1 MKTKLE
7 KALEKAKKSAKPE
20 ALNSATETVVKKSN
34 TKTDLSLYDEETTVP
49 ADILHELKIIHGD
62 TEKSIILDEFRA
74 LRTTVLQK
82 MQKTNISLLVFSMRK
97 GGGASYTAINLASSI
112 SLEYDKTALI
122 VSSDIYHPPSYEK
135 LIEKEKKNGLVEYL
149 TGNANIDEIIYR
161 SGIRWLRIIPTGVP
175 DDSFTDYF
183 TSNRLHAFFAE
194 IQSRYDDRIVIIDG
208 PSAENVADL
217 KQIANNVDAAILVVP
232 YGKCSKEEILDASQI
247 IDRNKLLGI
256 TINNIPE
263 LPI

>member
-1 MKTKLE
+1 MKSKLE
-7 KALEKAKKSAKPE
+7 KALEKARKRPLVAAHELSSRMFPD
-20 ALNSATETVVKKSN
+20 SQGHTGG
-34 TKTDLSLYDEETTVP
+34 LSLYKEETTVP
-49 ADILHELKIIHGD
+49 AEILHELKIIHGD
-62 TEKSIILDEFRA
+62 TEKSIILNEFRA

-82 MQKTNISLLVFSMRK
+82 LQKTNVSLLVFSLRQ

-122 VSSDIYHPPSYEK
+122 VSCDIYHPPAYET
-135 LIEKEKKNGLVEYL
+135 LIESEKKKGLVEFL
-149 TGNANIDEIIYR
+149 TGSAPIDEIIYR
-161 SGIRWLRIIPTGVP
+161 SGIRWLRIIPSGLP
-175 DDSFTDYF
+175 DTSFTDYF
-183 TSNRLHAFFAE
+183 TSNRLHHFFSE

-232 YGKCSKEEILDASQI
+232 YGGCSVDEIADACQI
-247 IDRNKLLGI
+247 IDGNKLLGI
-256 TINNIPE
+256 TINNIPD